1 MKKTFGF
8 HRPKIRLKEK
18 EMSLRWKRLLPK
30 WGLASQIT
38 FAFFGAVALGL
49 LVRFA
54 GGSSVVA
61 SAGNLLGSLF
71 VGALKAIA
79 PLLVFTLVVSAV
91 VQHRKGMNSNIRPVI
106 VLYVV
111 GMAVAALLAVAVSFA
126 FPSFVP
132 LNGVDVADKPIPNG
146 FGEVLQNL
154 LLKIVTNPVQALAD
168 ANYIGILAWALVLG
182 LALRAA
188 DEPTRNF
195 LQNISDAVNKVMY
208 WIIRLA
214 PIGIFGLTLHAFVS
228 TGLENLAAYLHVL
241 LAIVGAMAFM
251 ALVLNPLIVF
261 FAIRKNPYPLV
272 WTCLKESGLI
282 AFVIRSSVANIPVNL
297 NLCKKLGLDEE
308 TYAVTIPLG
317 ATMNMEGASITITI
331 LTLAAVHTLGI
342 HVDFITAFL
351 LVIIA
356 VIGACGASGIP
367 GGALPL
373 VPMACSLFNISND
386 VAMQMVTIGLIISVV
401 QDPCGTLLNS
411 STDVV
416 FTAAAD
422 PVYRHREV
430 AGQVETAA

>member
-1 MKKTFGF
+1 
-8 HRPKIRLKEK
+8 
-18 EMSLRWKRLLPK
+18 MSLELKRLLPK

-91 VQHRKGMNSNIRPVI
+91 AQHRKGMNSNIRPVI

-228 TGLENLAAYLHVL
+228 TGLDNLAAYLHVL

-430 AGQVETAA
+430 VGQVETAA

>member
-1 MKKTFGF
+1 
-8 HRPKIRLKEK
+8 
-18 EMSLRWKRLLPK
+18 MSLGWKRLLPK

-91 VQHRKGMNSNIRPVI
+91 AQHRKGMNSNIRPVI

-154 LLKIVTNPVQALAD
+154 LLKIVTNPIQALAD

-195 LQNISDAVNKVMY
+195 LQNISDAVNKAMY

-297 NLCKKLGLDEE
+297 NLCKKLGLNEE

-342 HVDFITAFL
+342 PVDFITAFL

>member
-1 MKKTFGF
+1 MF
-8 HRPKIRLKEK
+8 LE
-18 EMSLRWKRLLPK
+18 LKRLLPK

-61 SAGNLLGSLF
+61 SAGTLLGSLF

-91 VQHRKGMNSNIRPVI
+91 AQHRKGMNSNIRPVI

-297 NLCKKLGLDEE
+297 NLCKKLGLNEE

-342 HVDFITAFL
+342 PVDFITAFL

>member
-1 MKKTFGF
+1 
-8 HRPKIRLKEK
+8 
-18 EMSLRWKRLLPK
+18 MSLELKRLLPK

-91 VQHRKGMNSNIRPVI
+91 AQHRKGMNSNIRPVI

-168 ANYIGILAWALVLG
+168 ANYIGILVWALVLG

-228 TGLENLAAYLHVL
+228 TGLDNLAAYLHVL

>member
-1 MKKTFGF
+1 
-8 HRPKIRLKEK
+8 
-18 EMSLRWKRLLPK
+18 MSLELKRLLPK

-91 VQHRKGMNSNIRPVI
+91 AQHRKGMNSNIRPVI

-195 LQNISDAVNKVMY
+195 LRNISDAVNKVMY

-297 NLCKKLGLDEE
+297 NLCKKLGLNEE

>member
-1 MKKTFGF
+1 M
-8 HRPKIRLKEK
+8 
-18 EMSLRWKRLLPK
+18 KRLLPK

-91 VQHRKGMNSNIRPVI
+91 AQHRKGMSSNIRPVI

-195 LQNISDAVNKVMY
+195 LRNISDAVNKVMY

-342 HVDFITAFL
+342 PVDFITAFL

>member
-1 MKKTFGF
+1 
-8 HRPKIRLKEK
+8 
-18 EMSLRWKRLLPK
+18 MSLGWKRLLPK

-54 GGSSVVA
+54 GGGSVVA

-91 VQHRKGMNSNIRPVI
+91 AQHRKGMNSNIRPVI

-228 TGLENLAAYLHVL
+228 TGLDNLAAYLHVL

-297 NLCKKLGLDEE
+297 NLCKKLGLNEE

>member
-1 MKKTFGF
+1 
-8 HRPKIRLKEK
+8 
-18 EMSLRWKRLLPK
+18 MSLELKRFLPK

-91 VQHRKGMNSNIRPVI
+91 AQHRKGMNSNIRPVI
-106 VLYVV
+106 VLYVM

-195 LQNISDAVNKVMY
+195 LKNISDAVNKVMY

-261 FAIRKNPYPLV
+261 FAIRKNPYSLV

-297 NLCKKLGLDEE
+297 NLCKKLGLNEE

-342 HVDFITAFL
+342 PVDFITAFL

-430 AGQVETAA
+430 AGQVETAV

>member
-1 MKKTFGF
+1 
-8 HRPKIRLKEK
+8 
-18 EMSLRWKRLLPK
+18 MSLELKRLLPK

-54 GGSSVVA
+54 GGGSVVA

-91 VQHRKGMNSNIRPVI
+91 AQHRKGMNSNIRPVI

-195 LQNISDAVNKVMY
+195 LKNISDAVNKVMY

-297 NLCKKLGLDEE
+297 NLCKKLGLNEE

>member
-1 MKKTFGF
+1 
-8 HRPKIRLKEK
+8 
-18 EMSLRWKRLLPK
+18 MSLELKRLLPK

-91 VQHRKGMNSNIRPVI
+91 AQHRKGMNSNIRPVI

-154 LLKIVTNPVQALAD
+154 LLKIVTNPVQALSD

-297 NLCKKLGLDEE
+297 NLCKKLGLNEE

-416 FTAAAD
+416 FPAAAD
-422 PVYRHREV
+422 RTRQHQRIV
-430 AGQVETAA
+430 AVSRRTVQSAGIRF

>member
-1 MKKTFGF
+1 
-8 HRPKIRLKEK
+8 
-18 EMSLRWKRLLPK
+18 MSLGWKRLLPK

-91 VQHRKGMNSNIRPVI
+91 AQHRKGMNSNIRPVI

-228 TGLENLAAYLHVL
+228 TGLDNLAAYLHVL

-430 AGQVETAA
+430 VGQVETAA

>member
-1 MKKTFGF
+1 MF
-8 HRPKIRLKEK
+8 LE
-18 EMSLRWKRLLPK
+18 LKRLLPK

-91 VQHRKGMNSNIRPVI
+91 AQHRKGMNSNIRPVI

-132 LNGVDVADKPIPNG
+132 LNRVDVADKPIPNG

-195 LQNISDAVNKVMY
+195 LQDISDAVNKVMY

-228 TGLENLAAYLHVL
+228 TGLDNLAAYLHVL

-297 NLCKKLGLDEE
+297 NLCKKLGLNEE

-342 HVDFITAFL
+342 PVDFITAFL

>member
-1 MKKTFGF
+1 
-8 HRPKIRLKEK
+8 
-18 EMSLRWKRLLPK
+18 MSLGWKWFLPK

-91 VQHRKGMNSNIRPVI
+91 AQHRKGMNSNIRPVI

-430 AGQVETAA
+430 VGQVETAA

>member
-1 MKKTFGF
+1 
-8 HRPKIRLKEK
+8 
-18 EMSLRWKRLLPK
+18 MSLEWKRLLPK

-91 VQHRKGMNSNIRPVI
+91 AQHRKGMNSNIRPVI

-154 LLKIVTNPVQALAD
+154 LLKIVTNPIQALAD

-297 NLCKKLGLDEE
+297 NLCKKLGLNEE

-342 HVDFITAFL
+342 PVDFITAFL

-430 AGQVETAA
+430 AGQVETAV

>member
-1 MKKTFGF
+1 
-8 HRPKIRLKEK
+8 
-18 EMSLRWKRLLPK
+18 MSLGWKRLLPK

-91 VQHRKGMNSNIRPVI
+91 AQHRKGMNSNIRPVI

-195 LQNISDAVNKVMY
+195 LRNISDAVNKVMY

-228 TGLENLAAYLHVL
+228 TGLDNLAAYLHVL

-297 NLCKKLGLDEE
+297 NLCKKLGLNEE

>member
-1 MKKTFGF
+1 MF
-8 HRPKIRLKEK
+8 LE
-18 EMSLRWKRLLPK
+18 LKRLLPK

-61 SAGNLLGSLF
+61 STGNLLGSLF

-91 VQHRKGMNSNIRPVI
+91 AQHRKGMNSNIRPVI

-132 LNGVDVADKPIPNG
+132 LNGVDMADKPIPNG

-297 NLCKKLGLDEE
+297 NLCKKLGLNEE

-342 HVDFITAFL
+342 PADFITAFL

-422 PVYRHREV
+422 PVYRYREV